1 MTKENDFITLEE
13 VASLLGEKKM
23 DKRTVKVW
31 LNDNKVRIEKIGG
44 QLKVSLMCF
53 RLAKERL
60 LVDSLKHQY
69 DENWTTIYDLVAED
83 EKLKKV
89 MLQIDNKEVVQNAT
103 YESEYFNV

>member
-1 MTKENDFITLEE
+1 MTKENDFITLNE
-13 VASLLGEKKM
+13 VANQLGEKKM
-23 DKRTVKVW
+23 DKRTVKLW
-31 LNDNKVRIEKIGG
+31 LKENKVRIEKIGG

-89 MLQIDNKEVVQNAT
+89 MLQINDNDIVAT
-103 YESEYFNV
+103 TAYTSEYFNL

>member
-1 MTKENDFITLEE
+1 MTKQNDFMTLGE
-13 VASLLGEKKM
+13 VANQLGEKKM
-23 DKRTVKVW
+23 DKRTVKLW
-31 LNDNKVRIEKIGG
+31 LKENNVKIEKIGG

-60 LVDSLKHQY
+60 FVNSLKHQY
-69 DENWTTIYDLVAED
+69 SDKWTTIYDLVAED

-89 MLQIDNKEVVQNAT
+89 MLQITDKDIVTTTA